1 MSLYKFNSN
10 QVNKYAGYSRFYLK
24 KRGFRGVCRNSSQ
37 SVGEI
42 RNQQLSHSL
51 LAIARADQS
60 LEVGYAY
67 SPYGQTQKVGVE
79 NQQAGSENNS
89 QYTGRENDGNGLYY
103 YRARYYDPVLKRFI
117 SEDPIGLAGGI
128 NKFAY
133 VEGDPISL
141 VDPEG
146 RMGVVSVL
154 AMLGGTGWAT
164 YQGYLAGQQFGVA
177 QCKSNRTFD
186 EREQSEN
193 WKPAQKLARASDQL
207 NNLIATGGPIA
218 ARVGV
223 GIAVAGAGGK
233 FLGTATAFG
242 GASLGFYL
250 GQKDCKCP

>member
-1 MSLYKFNSN
+1 
-10 QVNKYAGYSRFYLK
+10 
-24 KRGFRGVCRNSSQ
+24 
-37 SVGEI
+37 
-42 RNQQLSHSL
+42 
-51 LAIARADQS
+51 
-60 LEVGYAY
+60 
-67 SPYGQTQKVGVE
+67 
-79 NQQAGSENNS
+79 
-89 QYTGRENDGNGLYY
+89 
-103 YRARYYDPVLKRFI
+103 
-117 SEDPIGLAGGI
+117 
-128 NKFAY
+128 
-133 VEGDPISL
+133 
-141 VDPEG
+141 
-146 RMGVVSVL
+146 MGVVSVL

-193 WKPAQKLARASDQL
+193 WTPAQKLARASDQL